1 MNHNLIQ
8 SARKLRLS
16 GLLTSLELRL
26 QEAQSH
32 QLPHAQFLEMV
43 FQDELNVREQRLLER
58 RRKLACFRDTKTLED
73 FDWSFN
79 STIKRQQ
86 IYELA
91 SGQFIRQRRDLLLIG
106 PPGLG
111 KSHLAQAIG
120 QHAIKAGFVTLYRS
134 IFDLVREL
142 QAEASPAELNRCLA
156 RYLKAD
162 LLIIDDMGLK
172 TLPPKA
178 GEILLEIILRR
189 YENRS
194 TLMTSNRP
202 SKNGA
207 SSSTTRPPP
216 RPSSTAFSITP
227 RLFKSPVAA
236 IGCATARPRQ
246 RRPKRNK
253 TMAALPTRNDKF
265 FALSRV
271 CRASTKNKTRPS
283 KLGRGMLSC
292 NPRAHWVLRLHPIP
306 PTASKA

>member
-1 MNHNLIQ
+1 MINNILE
-8 SARKLRLS
+8 SARKRRLW
-16 GLLTSLELRL
+16 GFRTSLELCL

-32 QLPHAQFLEMV
+32 QLPQAQFLEML
-43 FQDELNVREQRLLER
+43 FEDELNVREQRLLER

-79 STIKRQQ
+79 TTIKRQQ

-91 SGQFIRQRRDLLLIG
+91 SGQFIRQRRDVLLIG

-120 QHAIKAGFVTLYRS
+120 QQAIKAGFVALYRS

-142 QAEASPAELNRCLA
+142 QAEISPAELNRCLA

-202 SKNGA
+202 IEDWGKLLNDASTATAILDRFLHHAEIIQMTGHSYRLRDGA
-207 SSSTTRPPP
+207 SPQ
-216 RPSSTAFSITP
+216 AQAE
-227 RLFKSPVAA
+227 KEKKDAGAA
-236 IGCATARPRQ
+236 
-246 RRPKRNK
+246 
-253 TMAALPTRNDKF
+253 DKV
-265 FALSRV
+265 R
-271 CRASTKNKTRPS
+271 
-283 KLGRGMLSC
+283 
-292 NPRAHWVLRLHPIP
+292 
-306 PTASKA
+306 